1 MRGAAVVVGIL
12 AAIIMFAGAMTALI
26 IGSATSEDL
35 DVEDLRGIK
44 DLASTMRMDEK
55 DFFNE
60 ENLDRLLSLGILGVL
75 FSVVGLAGAVLAVF
89 KQRAGA
95 VVMGVAAIV
104 SLVTIIGGYTMA
116 PVLIVFGAFAI
127 LLFLAAAFFSVKS
140 RKGGGRS
147 ATATRPRPSS
157 SQARAR

>member
-12 AAIIMFAGAMTALI
+12 AAIIMFVGAMIALI

-35 DVEDLRGIK
+35 DVQGLRGIAE
-44 DLASTMRMDEK
+44 LADTMRMDEK

-60 ENLDRLLSLGILGVL
+60 ENLNRLQGVGLLGVL
-75 FSVVGLAGAVLAVF
+75 FSIVGLAGAALAVF
-89 KQRAGA
+89 KQRTGA
-95 VVMGVAAIV
+95 VVMGVGAIV
-104 SLVTIIGGYTMA
+104 SLITIIGGYTLA
-116 PVLIVFGAFAI
+116 PVLIVFGVLAM
-127 LLFLAAAFFSVKS
+127 LLFLAAAFFSLKS

-147 ATATRPRPSS
+147 TTATRPRPSS